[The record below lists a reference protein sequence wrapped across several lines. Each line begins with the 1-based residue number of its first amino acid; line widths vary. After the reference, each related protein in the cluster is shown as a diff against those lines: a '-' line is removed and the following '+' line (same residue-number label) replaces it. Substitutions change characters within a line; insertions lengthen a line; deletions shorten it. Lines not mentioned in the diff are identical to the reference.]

1 MCTRYVVVRLNGD
14 EIDADNAGDL
24 AAAVGCAVSDIP
36 GRSDL
41 ELLADQCLCDF
52 DESAFCA
59 AFGYRYELSNASFL
73 DELLIEV
80 AA

>member
-1 MCTRYVVVRLNGD
+1 MCTRYVVVRLNGE
-14 EIDADNAGDL
+14 EIDAENAGDL
-24 AAAVGCAVSDIP
+24 AAAVGCAVGDIP
-36 GRSDL
+36 SRSDL

-59 AFGYRYELSNASFL
+59 AFGYRYELSDTSFI